1 MLESLYLEETT
12 FRCDQIKPTYSQ
24 TFTWIFDDPDLQFRD
39 WLQNDRGIYWIQ
51 GKPGSGKSTL
61 MKFLHTDKR
70 TSEWLQDPVEG
81 TLVSCGWFYFYN
93 RGSRIQKS
101 FEGLLHSILHQILS
115 RQDKLAEIVLPIY
128 LERSEKQR
136 QHWTLHNLKRAFD
149 LIVRQE
155 RFPLRLCLFL
165 DALDEYE
172 GHPEIVAEFLKSIV
186 KTPLKSMTKVNVC
199 FSSRPWNVFI
209 EEFGTCPGF
218 SIHERT
224 RDDIWRFTTGRMM
237 GQRSMRQLLTSG
249 QDKEK
254 RAAEILMSTIVGKAG
269 GVFLWV
275 RLVVE
280 GLLRARIDGASVAEL
295 MEIVSEM
302 PAELEDYYERIIQ
315 QIPQRCRPESYAM
328 FEILLRSAHR
338 LDLSSFMSAID
349 CAFCETIQSV
359 VSKLRH
365 RPPSNATSDDL
376 LRRLQSRSGGLVEVV
391 SDDTVQ
397 FMHQTVK
404 DFIAKPGF
412 EQRLLGQHKSTL
424 QNGYS
429 FLFKYYLGEY
439 YMSCLGALS
448 QNSFSGDAFLRFNCN
463 SDFLLGASMLGAR
476 ASEATTGLSQTQFVD
491 SIDHSTIEAWNNDAD
506 VPCFNSG
513 ISFAVQADLRLYVTD
528 RAHRLNENP
537 KISPLHVL
545 VHRSA
550 RFPEVSLGPMCRLLL
565 SLGADQNALWRGD
578 TPFRMLVESFWQE
591 MRYAKYTD
599 SYTDIACAFL
609 EHGQDPNIDLTG
621 SIRLETFRSCK
632 PLHLS
637 QSRMTRLLLEHGADV
652 NALTFS
658 GHTAL
663 DLSVKSRDAA
673 SESFWEAGEEKIL
686 GDNRETIKRLEVEI
700 DTVMILLD
708 YGGCITEHGERYL
721 KGFLS
726 GLGSFARRKKG
737 YEVSVNYITERFRN
751 PPRLQKA

>member
-1 MLESLYLEETT
+1 MLKSLRLEETT
-12 FRCDQIKPTYSQ
+12 SRRDQIEPTYSQ

-39 WLQNDRGIYWIQ
+39 WLQNGRGIYWIQ

-70 TSEWLQDPVEG
+70 TSEWLKDQVGE

-101 FEGLLHSILHQILS
+101 FEGLLHSILYQILS
-115 RQDKLAEIVLPIY
+115 REDKLAEIVLPIY
-128 LERSEKQR
+128 LERSGKKR
-136 QHWTLHNLKRAFD
+136 QHWTLHNLKQAFD

-155 RFPLRLCLFL
+155 RFPLRFYLFL

-186 KTPLKSMTKVNVC
+186 TTPFKSMTKVNVC

-224 RDDIWRFTTGRMM
+224 RDDIWRFTKGRMM
-237 GQRSMRQLLTSG
+237 GQRSMGQLLTSG
-249 QDKEK
+249 PNEQK
-254 RAAEILMSTIVGKAG
+254 REAEILISTIVEKARG
-269 GVFLWV
+269 IFLWV

-315 QIPQRCRPESYAM
+315 QIPQRFRLESYVM
-328 FEILLRSAHR
+328 FEILLRSAHG
-338 LDLSSFMSAID
+338 LKLSSFASATD
-349 CAFCETIQSV
+349 CAFYETIQSV

-365 RPPSNATSDDL
+365 RQPSNATSEDL

-412 EQRLLGQHKSTL
+412 EQRLLGQHNPTL

-429 FLFKYYLGEY
+429 FLFKYYLGKY
-439 YMSCLGALS
+439 YVSRLKDLS
-448 QNSFSGDAFLRFNCN
+448 QNNLSGDAFLAFHRH
-463 SDFLLGASMLGAR
+463 SDILLEASMLNAR
-476 ASEATTGLSQTQFVD
+476 ASEATTGLDQTQFVD
-491 SIDHSTIEAWNNDAD
+491 SIDHSTIEAWNTEIGI
-506 VPCFNSG
+506 PCFDSG
-513 ISFAVQADLRLYVTD
+513 ISFAVQADLRLYVTA
-528 RAHRLNENP
+528 RAHRINENP
-537 KISPLHVL
+537 KISLLHIL
-545 VHRSA
+545 VHRISQSPDA
-550 RFPEVSLGPMCRLLL
+550 PLGTMCRLLL
-565 SLGADQNALWRGD
+565 SLGADQNALWRQD
-578 TPFRMLVESFWQE
+578 TPFQMLVESFWQE
-591 MRYAKYTD
+591 MQDAKYTYD
-599 SYTDIACAFL
+599 YIDAASAFL

-637 QSRMTRLLLEHGADV
+637 QSQMTRLLLEYGADV

-663 DLSVKSRDAA
+663 DLSVKSRDAN
-673 SESFWEAGEEKIL
+673 ERFWSADEKVL
-686 GDNRETIKRLEVEI
+686 HQNPERVNRLEVEI
-700 DTVMILLD
+700 GTVTILLD
-708 YGGCITEHGERYL
+708 HGGCITEHGERCL
-721 KGFLS
+721 TDFLS
-726 GLGSFARRKKG
+726 GLRSFARRFRD
-737 YEVSVNYITERFRN
+737 YEAAVNDITERFRN
-751 PPRLQKA
+751 PPRLRRA